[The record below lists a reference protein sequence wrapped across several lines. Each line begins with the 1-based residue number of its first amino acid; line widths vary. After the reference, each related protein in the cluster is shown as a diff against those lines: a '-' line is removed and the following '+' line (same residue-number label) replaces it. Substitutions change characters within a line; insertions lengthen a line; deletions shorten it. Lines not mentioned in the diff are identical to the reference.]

1 MSASNYH
8 QWHKEQAF
16 PKFTHGESFV
26 FLGSCFSDELGNIV
40 HSSGFESLVNPG
52 GTIFHP
58 LAIAKLIEWSFDD
71 AISLR
76 SLQHEDIFF
85 SWELS
90 GLVYGMSADELALK
104 TDKLRQELRN
114 FLRKANQLFVTFG
127 SAWAYRLK
135 SDGEIV
141 ANCHKQSSHLFE
153 KENSQVSEI
162 VTSWKFVL
170 SLLKKENPTLNVFFT
185 VSPVRHIKDGYIE
198 NNRSKARL
206 LMAVEALQSE
216 RNVYYFPAYEFV
228 LDDLRDYR
236 FFKSDGVHPT
246 PEAVLEL
253 WDFFQSSFFHDET
266 IELLLNWQQIRQAE
280 QHKIIY
286 PKSQAARKHT
296 ETAMK
301 RKAQFLAAHPTFFL
315 P

>member
-8 QWHKEQAF
+8 QWQKEQAF

-26 FLGSCFSDELGNIV
+26 FLGSCFSDELGNIIR
-40 HSSGFESLVNPG
+40 SSGFESLVNPG

-71 AISLR
+71 AKSLR

-90 GLVYGMSADELALK
+90 GLVYGMSANELTLK

-127 SAWAYRLK
+127 SAWAYRLNT
-135 SDGEIV
+135 DCEIV
-141 ANCHKQSSHLFE
+141 ANCHKQSSHLFQ
-153 KENSQVSEI
+153 KENSSVVEI
-162 VTSWKFVL
+162 VTRWKSVI
-170 SLLKKENPTLNVFFT
+170 SLLKKENPKMTIFFT

-206 LMAVEALQSE
+206 LMAVEELQEE
-216 RNVYYFPAYEFV
+216 RDVFYFPAYEFV
-228 LDDLRDYR
+228 LDELRDYR

-253 WDFFQSSFFHDET
+253 WDFFQSSFFTEET
-266 IELLLNWQQIRQAE
+266 IDLLLQWQQIRQAE
-280 QHKIIY
+280 QHKILY
-286 PKSQAARKHT
+286 PKSQAARKHMEQT
-296 ETAMK
+296 MK
-301 RKAQFLAAHPTFFL
+301 RKVQFLAAHPLFHL

>member
-1 MSASNYH
+1 MIAVNYQ
-8 QWHKEQAF
+8 QWLKEQNY
-16 PKFTHGESFV
+16 PTLSHGDSFV
-26 FLGSCFSDELGNIV
+26 FMGSCFSNELGNIIR
-40 HSSGFESLVNPG
+40 SSGFESLVNPG

-71 AISLR
+71 AITLR
-76 SLQHEDIFF
+76 GLQHEDIFF

-90 GLVYGMSADELALK
+90 GLVYGMSADELTLK

-114 FLRKANQLFVTFG
+114 FLRLSNQLFVTFG

-135 SDGEIV
+135 TDGEIV
-141 ANCHKQSSHLFE
+141 ANCHKQSSHLFQ
-153 KENSQVSEI
+153 KENSSVVEI
-162 VTSWKFVL
+162 VTRWKSVI
-170 SLLKKENPTLNVFFT
+170 SLLKKENPKMTIFFT

-206 LMAVEALQSE
+206 LMAVEELQEE
-216 RNVYYFPAYEFV
+216 RGVFYFPAYEFV
-228 LDDLRDYR
+228 LDELRDYR

-253 WDFFQSSFFHDET
+253 WDFFQSSFFTEET
-266 IELLLNWQQIRQAE
+266 IDLLLQWQQIRQAE
-280 QHKIIY
+280 QHKILY
-286 PKSQAARKHT
+286 PKSQAARTHMEQT
-296 ETAMK
+296 MK
-301 RKAQFLAAHPTFFL
+301 RKAQFLAAHPLFQL